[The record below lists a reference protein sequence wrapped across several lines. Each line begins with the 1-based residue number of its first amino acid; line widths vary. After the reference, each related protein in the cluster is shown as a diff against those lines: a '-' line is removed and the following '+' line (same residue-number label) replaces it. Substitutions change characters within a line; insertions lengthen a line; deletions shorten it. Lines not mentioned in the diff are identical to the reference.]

1 MSIQYVIRTLVLRF
15 FTGGFGTIVASY
27 LARARGSGEPE
38 VSLSRSKDMAKFIRS
53 MKAYIEDHGDEEGPD
68 HDAII
73 NDMREEFEQLLG
85 NPTQSG

>member
-1 MSIQYVIRTLVLRF
+1 MLRF
-15 FTGGFGTIVASY
+15 FFFLFFYFTGGFSTIVASY

-53 MKAYIEDHGDEEGPD
+53 INAYIEDHGDEEGPD
-68 HDAII
+68 HDTMI
-73 NDMREEFEQLLG
+73 NDLREEFEQLLG